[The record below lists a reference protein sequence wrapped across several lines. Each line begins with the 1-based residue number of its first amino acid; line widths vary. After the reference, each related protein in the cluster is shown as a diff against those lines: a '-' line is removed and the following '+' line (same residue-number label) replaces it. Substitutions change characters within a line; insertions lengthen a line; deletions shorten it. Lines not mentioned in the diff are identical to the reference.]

1 VDRSIA
7 LSLFASAALTP
18 IIVSLWAKITP
29 VASRSE
35 FDCIGAEQLKSRNEW
50 LDRTFTALMFVG
62 LVAPI
67 PFIANVG
74 ARQLGPWLLGFAF
87 GNMVVLPSAVVAAVT
102 LPKGPAR
109 FREFWRYYEVKWGI
123 GLKGIVWVYGFMSLV
138 WVMCTTR
145 LLLGT

>member
-1 VDRSIA
+1 MDRSIA

-62 LVAPI
+62 LV
-67 PFIANVG
+67 
-74 ARQLGPWLLGFAF
+74 LL
-87 GNMVVLPSAVVAAVT
+87 VV
-102 LPKGPAR
+102 R
-109 FREFWRYYEVKWGI
+109 I
-123 GLKGIVWVYGFMSLV
+123 GH
-138 WVMCTTR
+138 CR
-145 LLLGT
+145 LLVLG

>member
-1 VDRSIA
+1 MDRSIA

-74 ARQLGPWLLGFAF
+74 ATRTSLVTYISPVIAVILGAIFLNEHLQWTTVAGLVLIIAGVGLVTNVQLGAARLQ
-87 GNMVVLPSAVVAAVT
+87 NVAPEKAS
-102 LPKGPAR
+102 P
-109 FREFWRYYEVKWGI
+109 
-123 GLKGIVWVYGFMSLV
+123 
-138 WVMCTTR
+138 
-145 LLLGT
+145 